1 MSTRDWNSVAEEQI
15 NLLDQMIEENV
26 ERYPHT
32 HDRLNKMYLQMK
44 KRFEDQIYNQRVDD
58 LDKPVVE
65 TEDIEAEPARDEL
78 NTEDHRRE
86 EDRYLDQININ
97 DELLGRIRNIEE
109 KLENLNSSQNNKNK
123 NKNKN
128 QKNKK
133 QNKKDNMSIDKS
145 SDEDS
150 LETDEETEDSDN
162 IYSSRSELVKM
173 GLKFQER
180 STQRPTLTSIMPDD
194 VSEFMKSFRSWEAK
208 LRNTYGLPKADILQC
223 IHHKVTAQLKRLG
236 TDVSRPRRILRKLI
250 EIEGE
255 FEDVRKDNI
264 IERVKEVKWDWGSL
278 SPSAAMQQYLLHI
291 DEELGET
298 ALLKGKEKRICYH
311 ILKKLPTYFIRG
323 DITDLQE
330 AQGLKKWRKLK
341 KYLLQRSREMD
352 QLNWRSFVKAPTKK
366 KSSSN
371 NPTTS
376 NSANETQKEKNKTD
390 LNNNNFKK
398 NSEGQTIKLYSRPE
412 AENEV
417 NNMTGS
423 KTFSENLK
431 REYIFCLM
439 KGICT
444 RCRRDHHSQSCKLS
458 ASEAKASRDEY
469 YDKRKRNWNVNNS
482 NAINNNNIEKPK
494 ENDGNT
500 KSFTNPMKN
509 NTNNVMA
516 VEKSMPD
523 VNGEY
528 LHNSKNILD
537 VMKSN
542 VPDGGQST
550 NVVTLPFDDVKHAGV
565 SHRINKLGIGNIFTS
580 AEKEDDEY
588 WSEVKDEDVSY
599 LPLNDNTLLEF
610 EYTETSGNT
619 WRNKKTDFRNT
630 TLMSII

>member
-1 MSTRDWNSVAEEQI
+1 MSTRDWSSVAEEQI
-15 NLLDQMIEENV
+15 NLLEQMIEENV

-58 LDKPVVE
+58 LDKPVIEVENIE
-65 TEDIEAEPARDEL
+65 TESTGDVLE
-78 NTEDHRRE
+78 TEDHRRE

-97 DELLGRIRNIEE
+97 NELLERRKGIEE
-109 KLENLNSSQNNKNK
+109 KLENLNSNKNNKNK
-123 NKNKN
+123 NPNKN
-128 QKNKK
+128 RNNKK
-133 QNKKDNMSIDKS
+133 QNKNDDMNVDES

-162 IYSSRSELVKM
+162 IYGSRSELVKM
-173 GLKFQER
+173 GLIFQER

-208 LRNTYGLPKADILQC
+208 LRSTYGLPKADILQC

-250 EIEGE
+250 EIESE

-330 AQGLKKWRKLK
+330 AQGLNKWRKLK
-341 KYLLQRSREMD
+341 KYLLKRSREMD

-366 KSSSN
+366 KTSPNNPASN
-371 NPTTS
+371 NPAGES
-376 NSANETQKEKNKTD
+376 QKEKNKAD
-390 LNNNNFKK
+390 ESGDNFKK
-398 NSEGQTIKLYSRPE
+398 NSEGQTVRLYSRSE

-444 RCRRDHHSQSCKLS
+444 RCRRDHHSRACKLS
-458 ASEAKASRDEY
+458 ASEAKTSRDEY
-469 YDKRKRNWNVNNS
+469 YDKRKRTWNNNS
-482 NAINNNNIEKPK
+482 NAVNGKAANESKG
-494 ENDGNT
+494 NDGST
-500 KSFTNPMKN
+500 KLIINSMKN

-516 VEKSMPD
+516 VERPSTE
-523 VNGEY
+523 GEDA
-528 LHNSKNILD
+528 NSSSSKNILD
-537 VMKSN
+537 VIKN
-542 VPDGGQST
+542 NALGAFKT
-550 NVVTLPFDDVKHAGV
+550 
-565 SHRINKLGIGNIFTS
+565 RI
-580 AEKEDDEY
+580 
-588 WSEVKDEDVSY
+588 
-599 LPLNDNTLLEF
+599 
-610 EYTETSGNT
+610 
-619 WRNKKTDFRNT
+619 
-630 TLMSII
+630 